1 MLPETLHTVR
11 SDDNSLKRRAFL
23 RASTAATAG
32 LAGMLLAKT
41 APLMAQERELKLLTW
56 SHFVPT
62 SDAELKRQL
71 EEFGAMTG
79 VKVRMDRVA
88 HLQLPAIMASEVQG
102 QKGHDMTIAADANP
116 HLYSKHLIN
125 LDDLHDKI
133 GRRAGGYSNTI
144 VGKGRDG
151 HYRALPWYF
160 ITGPLALRT
169 DLIAELGENL
179 PDTWE
184 DVHRIGKK
192 LKAKGHP
199 VGFPLSHGADANGS
213 MRAII
218 WSWGGKLVEDD
229 SKTVA
234 FNSKETVEALKFV
247 KALYQDCMSEE
258 VLAWDDRN
266 NNVCLNSG
274 RCSMILN
281 PISAYN
287 SARHDNALIP
297 GTERPIHTVINHIMP
312 PRGPAGR
319 HGPAGHIGIGIWKW
333 SKVQELAKEFFE
345 WHFQK
350 EQQEKFLTASH
361 GYNQPFLKAFSM
373 HPIYASNPKFYFAPY
388 MSSYV
393 HAIGWP
399 GVPTAAAQAVANQFI
414 IPDAA
419 AAHATGRMTAEQAAK
434 KAEMQIKRIYRRH
447 ARNG

>member
-1 MLPETLHTVR
+1 M
-11 SDDNSLKRRAFL
+11 
-23 RASTAATAG
+23 
-32 LAGMLLAKT
+32 
-41 APLMAQERELKLLTW
+41 
-56 SHFVPT
+56 
-62 SDAELKRQL
+62 
-71 EEFGAMTG
+71 
-79 VKVRMDRVA
+79 
-88 HLQLPAIMASEVQG
+88 
-102 QKGHDMTIAADANP
+102 
-116 HLYSKHLIN
+116 
-125 LDDLHDKI
+125 
-133 GRRAGGYSNTI
+133 
-144 VGKGRDG
+144 
-151 HYRALPWYF
+151 
-160 ITGPLALRT
+160 RT

-229 SKTVA
+229 SKTIA
-234 FNSKETVEALKFV
+234 INSKETIEALKFI
-247 KALYQDCMSEE
+247 KALYQDCMAAD

-287 SARHDNALIP
+287 SARLDNAMIP

-319 HGPAGHIGIGIWKW
+319 HGPAGHICIGIWKW
-333 SKVQELAKEFFE
+333 SPVQELAKEFFE
-345 WHFQK
+345 WHFEK
-350 EQQEKFLTASH
+350 EQQEKFLTASL

-388 MSSYV
+388 MSRYV

-399 GVPTAAAQAVANQFI
+399 GVPTAAAQAVADQFI

-419 AAHATGRMTAEQAAK
+419 AAHATGRMTAEQAVK

-447 ARNG
+447 ART

>member
-1 MLPETLHTVR
+1 
-11 SDDNSLKRRAFL
+11 
-23 RASTAATAG
+23 
-32 LAGMLLAKT
+32 MLLAET

-62 SDAELKRQL
+62 SDEELKRQL

-102 QKGHDMTIAADANP
+102 QKGHDITIAADANP
-116 HLYSKHLIN
+116 HLYSRHLVN

-133 GRRAGGYSNTI
+133 GRRAGGATATPPSA
-144 VGKGRDG
+144 
-151 HYRALPWYF
+151 RAVTA
-160 ITGPLALRT
+160 ITAPCRGISSPARWPCAP
-169 DLIAELGENL
+169 DLIAEIGENL

-192 LKAKGHP
+192 LKAKGRP
-199 VGFPLSHGADANGS
+199 VGFPLSHGAAANGS

-218 WSWGGKLVEDD
+218 WSWGGKLVEDG

-234 FNSKETVEALKFV
+234 INSKETVEALKFI
-247 KALYQDCMSEE
+247 KALYQDCMEEE

-287 SARHDNALIP
+287 SARQDNAMIP

-312 PRGPAGR
+312 PKGPAGR

-333 SKVQELAKEFFE
+333 SQVQELAKEFFE
-345 WHFQK
+345 WHFEK
-350 EQQEKFLTASH
+350 EQQEKFLTASL

-399 GVPTAAAQAVANQFI
+399 GVPTAAAQTVADQFI

-447 ARNG
+447 AKKG